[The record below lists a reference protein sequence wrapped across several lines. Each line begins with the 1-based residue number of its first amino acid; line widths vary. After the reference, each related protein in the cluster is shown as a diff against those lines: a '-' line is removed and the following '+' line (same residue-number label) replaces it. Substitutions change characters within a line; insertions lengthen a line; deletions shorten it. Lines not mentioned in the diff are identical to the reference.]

1 MRCAP
6 SREPVPSSAMLE
18 LVAASGSGFPRSSRA
33 QRELNPQPQR
43 AAAKIRS
50 PEPSKKGFRAFQQA
64 GFLFFQ
70 APAQRKPLKQAR
82 HAAIS

>member
-18 LVAASGSGFPRSSRA
+18 LVAASGSGFPRSSHA

-50 PEPSKKGFRAFQQA
+50 TEPSKRASEHFN
-64 GFLFFQ
+64 
-70 APAQRKPLKQAR
+70 KQDSYSSRPQLNA
-82 HAAIS
+82 SP